1 MLSYILVA
9 LACHVNVLWRACLRF
24 LSEHSIDQ
32 FVSGPEIQAFLQF
45 SSFDIVKA
53 TAFGYKIWNNTND
66 TKEMIEV
73 DFDCN
78 SKNVIFFSQGYLQ
91 NFEQYIFSD
100 DRSIIYF

>member
-9 LACHVNVLWRACLRF
+9 LACHVTTVLQRACLMF
-24 LSEHSIDQ
+24 LTEHCICQ

-45 SSFDIVKA
+45 SSFDIGKA

-66 TKEMIEV
+66 TKKMIEV

-78 SKNVIFFSQGYLQ
+78 GKKFYIFFTRVLAK
-91 NFEQYIFSD
+91 F
-100 DRSIIYF
+100 